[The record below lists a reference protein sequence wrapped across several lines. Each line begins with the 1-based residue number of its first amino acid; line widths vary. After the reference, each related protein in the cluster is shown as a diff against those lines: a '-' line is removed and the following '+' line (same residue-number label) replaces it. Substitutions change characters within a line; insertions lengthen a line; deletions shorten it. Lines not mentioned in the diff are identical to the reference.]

1 MSAGTVG
8 FTDTRTDT
16 NHIGSVISRILEA
29 RQLAEDERKYAEAQ
43 AKKNKTTLEEAG
55 IKRGDFFKKALR
67 WKFGGEFKQKK
78 LSQLN
83 TWKKRGSLLKGVAT
97 GNSKGNKLNRFERSQ
112 ALFDIFKAS
121 DKPKT
126 FRDKFKPLYQGF
138 VKDPA
143 VKPKSALVKPG
154 TAKKIQK
161 ATTSKSNKRVSKED
175 ILDSIAGIT
184 NAIEKIAES
193 ISEKNK
199 IVSDQMIHSSVLQ
212 GMIHTQLKTNGDS
225 LEEKLQKIVDAIS
238 NQTQYKKEAV
248 DKAESR
254 DAESKL
260 EEQTDVASVRKFDNL
275 LTKED
280 ESIERPTGGYP
291 ELSQMGHA
299 GMDLSGVGGK
309 TPPMYMP
316 PQAEQGAILSGPD
329 SGYLVELHGK
339 EKLSVEDKNVKV
351 EPINNRYTRGQSSAV
366 DGKVRPKPTKPIAT
380 PKSMPSNSIPK
391 LEMGTDNKSPIS
403 SSPITSKFGFNT
415 ARNQMGIAG
424 GGTTQQSKMT
434 QTMVDLMSLPMTASG
449 ATMLASTTAYMQ
461 SLGKEGA
468 DIKPEIER
476 IARPI
481 AKTFGLPASIV
492 NKAKQGSAGKSS
504 GVGKSDGEDGESNK
518 NILAKLMDGFGA
530 MLDKM
535 KDSIN
540 NDGDGGDGGGGG
552 GGAAAENSMELIA
565 GGEGG
570 YNSINMGTAGDTPGG
585 AKSVLG
591 KNLTDMTVGQVMD
604 AQANKGVHAVGKYQI
619 IPDTMKGFVNTMKI
633 SKDDKFDEETQE
645 KFKQYV
651 SKHKRPI
658 VGSFVEGKVGENKI
672 DDVVMELAREFASVG
687 VPYDTIGNK
696 RQRIKKG
703 QSFYSTEGGNRASIN
718 PDELKQQLLLDRKKF
733 SEQTAQTPSPTSS
746 PTVQLGHG
754 ITNNYG
760 LKVGQERPFTV
771 PGYGEVR
778 ARKTTTGFDFYR
790 GGTIL
795 DVSPSNPQGKT
806 IVDYFK
812 STNGGQTISRPD
824 NSQKEK
830 VISSLSSNNKSESGN
845 IAMLN
850 IGGGSQTST
859 AGSVPQPSGEDD
871 TERGIHPL
879 GPFGATSEYATII
892 NNTG

>member
-121 DKPKT
+121 DKPKS

-143 VKPKSALVKPG
+143 VKPKSELVKPG

-161 ATTSKSNKRVSKED
+161 ATTSKSKKRVSKED

-260 EEQTDVASVRKFDNL
+260 EEQKDVASVRKFDNL

-339 EKLSVEDKNVKV
+339 EKVVPLDNNYTQG
-351 EPINNRYTRGQSSAV
+351 EPSAV
-366 DGKVRPKPTKPIAT
+366 DGKVRPKPTEPIAT
-380 PKSMPSNSIPK
+380 PKSMPSNNIQK
-391 LEMGTDNKSPIS
+391 FEIGTNNKPAIS

-424 GGTTQQSKMT
+424 GGTTQQSKMS
-434 QTMVDLMSLPMTASG
+434 QSMVDVMSLPMMAAGGTI
-449 ATMLASTTAYMQ
+449 LASTTKYMQ
-461 SLGKEGA
+461 SLGGEGA

-476 IARPI
+476 VARPI
-481 AKTFGLPASIV
+481 AETFGLPPSIV
-492 NKAKQGSAGKSS
+492 NKAKQGSAGKST
-504 GVGKSDGEDGESNK
+504 GTGKPDGEDGESK
-518 NILAKLMDGFGA
+518 KDILAKLMDGFGA

-540 NDGDGGDGGGGG
+540 TTPPGDPGSP
-552 GGAAAENSMELIA
+552 GAAATGSDAATLAAIAALESGSAQGQADVAQSVYNRLADGAYGDSITDILTSDGQYQPAFIDPKSSSGPGTKIDPLFKNITDEDSAIKAMGSYFKKRGDPRTEDELRTMFRKSSAAIQNTQLQKNA
-565 GGEGG
+565 AAHVGGRTEFRG
-570 YNSINMGTAGDTPGG
+570 YDTGRSEQVHRGT
-585 AKSVLG
+585 K
-591 KNLTDMTVGQVMD
+591 TDNYFVSQYGSGNQMARG
-604 AQANKGVHAVGKYQI
+604 AQAAPQGLFNASQ
-619 IPDTMKGFVNTMKI
+619 PAP
-633 SKDDKFDEETQE
+633 STQ
-645 KFKQYV
+645 
-651 SKHKRPI
+651 
-658 VGSFVEGKVGENKI
+658 
-672 DDVVMELAREFASVG
+672 
-687 VPYDTIGNK
+687 
-696 RQRIKKG
+696 
-703 QSFYSTEGGNRASIN
+703 
-718 PDELKQQLLLDRKKF
+718 
-733 SEQTAQTPSPTSS
+733 SS
-746 PTVQLGHG
+746 TVQLGHG

-771 PGYGEVR
+771 PGYGEVK
-778 ARKTTTGFDFYR
+778 ARKTTTGFDFY
-790 GGTIL
+790 GPGINNKL

-850 IGGGSQTST
+850 IGGGSQTPTSGTST
-859 AGSVPQPSGEDD
+859 QASGEDG

-879 GPFGATSEYATII
+879 GPFGFNSLSI
-892 NNTG
+892 GVG

>member
-8 FTDTRTDT
+8 FTDTRKDT

-121 DKPKT
+121 DKPKS
-126 FRDKFKPLYQGF
+126 FRDKFKPLYKGF

-143 VKPKSALVKPG
+143 VKPKSELVKPG

-161 ATTSKSNKRVSKED
+161 ATTSKSKKRVSKED

-254 DAESKL
+254 YAESKL
-260 EEQTDVASVRKFDNL
+260 EEQEDVASVRKFDNL

-280 ESIERPTGGYP
+280 ESIERPLGGYGS
-291 ELSQMGHA
+291 LSEMGRTLESGRTEVA
-299 GMDLSGVGGK
+299 GMDVSGITNK

-339 EKLSVEDKNVKV
+339 EKVVPLDNNYTQG
-351 EPINNRYTRGQSSAV
+351 EPSAV
-366 DGKVRPKPTKPIAT
+366 DGKVRPKPTEPIAT
-380 PKSMPSNSIPK
+380 PKSMPSNNIQK
-391 LEMGTDNKSPIS
+391 FEMGTNNKPAIS

-434 QTMVDLMSLPMTASG
+434 QSMVDVMSLPMMAAG
-449 ATMLASTTAYMQ
+449 ATILASTTKYMQ
-461 SLGKEGA
+461 SLGGEGA

-476 IARPI
+476 VARPI
-481 AKTFGLPASIV
+481 AETFGLPPSIV
-492 NKAKQGSAGKSS
+492 NKAKQGSTTKAPGAEKP
-504 GVGKSDGEDGESNK
+504 GEEDGESKK

-540 NDGDGGDGGGGG
+540 NDGNGGDGGGGG
-552 GGAAAENSMELIA
+552 GMGAGSTAERNAAAFLSTLEGGAGQTAADTMQVMLNRTANAQAGGAMSSYGTSLFDQITAREQFSPFSAAIYGGSADSAAAKKYGHITKSLGKTPEERKKKLLEIADGPNGIANLQKLFNAGSASAAAEVLKDFESNGSMA
-565 GGEGG
+565 QSARQFVGQSMSFRG
-570 YNSINMGTAGDTPGG
+570 YHTAG
-585 AKSVLG
+585 SR
-591 KNLTDMTVGQVMD
+591 
-604 AQANKGVHAVGKYQI
+604 
-619 IPDTMKGFVNTMKI
+619 
-633 SKDDKFDEETQE
+633 
-645 KFKQYV
+645 
-651 SKHKRPI
+651 KR
-658 VGSFVEGKVGENKI
+658 
-672 DDVVMELAREFASVG
+672 A
-687 VPYDTIGNK
+687 
-696 RQRIKKG
+696 
-703 QSFYSTEGGNRASIN
+703 EGGNYIFGGGAHTGMIDKVSAA
-718 PDELKQQLLLDRKKF
+718 PVK
-733 SEQTAQTPSPTSS
+733 PTSS
-746 PTVQLGHG
+746 TAQLGQA

-771 PGYGEVR
+771 PGYGEVK
-778 ARKTTTGFDFYR
+778 ARKTTTGFDFY
-790 GGTIL
+790 GPGMNNKL

-806 IVDYFK
+806 IVEYFK
-812 STNGGQTISRPD
+812 STNGGQTISPPA
-824 NSQKEK
+824 NPQAQQ
-830 VISSLSSNNKSESGN
+830 ISSLSSKNKSESGN

-850 IGGGSQTST
+850 IGGGSQTPT
-859 AGSVPQPSGEDD
+859 AGSSPQPSGEDG
-871 TERGIHPL
+871 TESGRNPTQNFYSNSFSIGV
-879 GPFGATSEYATII
+879 G
-892 NNTG
+892 

>member
-8 FTDTRTDT
+8 FTDTRKDT

-112 ALFDIFKAS
+112 ALFDMFKAS

-126 FRDKFKPLYQGF
+126 FRDKFKPLYKGF

-143 VKPKSALVKPG
+143 VKPKSELVKPG

-161 ATTSKSNKRVSKED
+161 ATTSKSKKRVSKED

-254 DAESKL
+254 YAESKL
-260 EEQTDVASVRKFDNL
+260 EEQKDVASVRKFNNL

-280 ESIERPTGGYP
+280 ESIERPTGGYGS
-291 ELSQMGHA
+291 LSEMGRTLESGRTEVA
-299 GMDLSGVGGK
+299 GMDVSGITNK

-329 SGYLVELHGK
+329 SGYLAELHGN
-339 EKLSVEDKNVKV
+339 EMVVPLDNNYTQG
-351 EPINNRYTRGQSSAV
+351 EPSAV
-366 DGKVRPKPTKPIAT
+366 DGKVRPKPTEPIAT
-380 PKSMPSNSIPK
+380 PKSMPSNNIQK
-391 LEMGTDNKSPIS
+391 FETGTNNKSPIS

-424 GGTTQQSKMT
+424 GGTTQQSKMS
-434 QTMVDLMSLPMTASG
+434 QSMIDVMSLPMMAAGGTI
-449 ATMLASTTAYMQ
+449 LASTTKYMQ
-461 SLGKEGA
+461 SLGGEGA

-476 IARPI
+476 VARPI
-481 AKTFGLPASIV
+481 AETFGLPPSIV
-492 NKAKQGSAGKSS
+492 NKAKQGSTTKAPGAGKP
-504 GVGKSDGEDGESNK
+504 DGEDGESNK
-518 NILAKLMDGFGA
+518 NILAKLLDGFGA

-540 NDGDGGDGGGGG
+540 TTPPPSPTGTAQPADISGNEKELVKRLMI
-552 GGAAAENSMELIA
+552 AEA
-565 GGEGG
+565 GGEGTEG
-570 YNSINMGTAGDTPGG
+570 MAMVGRSVLNRAGLVQSGKLGAGQFNAESGSVTDIIQAPLQYTPYAQGKLDRPLSAEENARAEAAYQLMMNDPEFRKAIKTKFNLSESDVKKAAAATGFRNYDAGADVDKSQQVNEFVAGRHTFNTAGNAGLITP
-585 AKSVLG
+585 
-591 KNLTDMTVGQVMD
+591 
-604 AQANKGVHAVGKYQI
+604 
-619 IPDTMKGFVNTMKI
+619 
-633 SKDDKFDEETQE
+633 
-645 KFKQYV
+645 
-651 SKHKRPI
+651 
-658 VGSFVEGKVGENKI
+658 
-672 DDVVMELAREFASVG
+672 
-687 VPYDTIGNK
+687 
-696 RQRIKKG
+696 
-703 QSFYSTEGGNRASIN
+703 YSTA
-718 PDELKQQLLLDRKKF
+718 
-733 SEQTAQTPSPTSS
+733 TVAQPATPTQS
-746 PTVQLGHG
+746 PTVQLGQA

-760 LKVGQERPFTV
+760 LIVGQERPFTV
-771 PGYGEVR
+771 PGYGEVK
-778 ARKTTTGFDFYR
+778 ARKTTKGFDFY
-790 GGTIL
+790 GPGMNNKL

-812 STNGGQTISRPD
+812 STNGGTQTISPPA
-824 NSQKEK
+824 NPQAQQ
-830 VISSLSSNNKSESGN
+830 ISSLSSKNKSESGN

-850 IGGGSQTST
+850 IGGGSQTPT
-859 AGSVPQPSGEDD
+859 AGSSPQPSGEDG
-871 TERGIHPL
+871 TESGTNPTQNFYSNSFSI
-879 GPFGATSEYATII
+879 GVG
-892 NNTG
+892 

>member
-43 AKKNKTTLEEAG
+43 ADKYQTSLEEAG

-67 WKFGGEFKQKK
+67 WKFGGEIKQKK
-78 LSQLN
+78 LSQIN
-83 TWKKRGSLLKGVAT
+83 TWKKKGGLLKTAAT
-97 GNSKGNKLNRFERSQ
+97 GKSGKNKLNRFERSQ
-112 ALFDIFKAS
+112 VLFDMFKAS
-121 DKPKT
+121 DKPKS
-126 FRDKFKPLYQGF
+126 FRDKFKPLYEGF
-138 VKDPA
+138 VDDPLLR
-143 VKPKSALVKPG
+143 PMSHLVKPG

-161 ATTSKSNKRVSKED
+161 ATTSKSKKRVSKED

-248 DKAESR
+248 DKAKSR
-254 DAESKL
+254 DAENKL
-260 EEQTDVASVRKFDNL
+260 EEQKDVAGVASFDDV
-275 LTKED
+275 TTEKD

-339 EKLSVEDKNVKV
+339 EKVSVEDKNVKV

-504 GVGKSDGEDGESNK
+504 GTGKPDGEDGESNK
-518 NILAKLMDGFGA
+518 NIFAKLMDGFGA

-540 NDGDGGDGGGGG
+540 PTPPGDPGPPGKGSDSAGENLAAFISTLEATGEQNQADVMQVMINRAKGDSDKLFHEVTGKAQFTPASSAIYGATGHDPAADAKYGHIAPLLGNTPEERKAKLREIASGPEGLNNLDKLFKTKNAAQAAKVLNDFKTGGSLSTKSKADVGGGLYFKGYTPESGG
-552 GGAAAENSMELIA
+552 VYLDRGA
-565 GGEGG
+565 G
-570 YNSINMGTAGDTPGG
+570 
-585 AKSVLG
+585 
-591 KNLTDMTVGQVMD
+591 
-604 AQANKGVHAVGKYQI
+604 ANKFHTLNGSGGKGGTTYQ
-619 IPDTMKGFVNTMKI
+619 
-633 SKDDKFDEETQE
+633 
-645 KFKQYV
+645 
-651 SKHKRPI
+651 
-658 VGSFVEGKVGENKI
+658 
-672 DDVVMELAREFASVG
+672 LAQSV
-687 VPYDTIGNK
+687 PTPP
-696 RQRIKKG
+696 
-703 QSFYSTEGGNRASIN
+703 T
-718 PDELKQQLLLDRKKF
+718 
-733 SEQTAQTPSPTSS
+733 TAPS
-746 PTVQLGHG
+746 QLGQG

-760 LKVGQERPFTV
+760 LKVGQERTFTV
-771 PGYGEVR
+771 PGYGEVK
-778 ARKTTTGFDFYR
+778 AHKTAIGFEFFKP
-790 GGTIL
+790 GITEKL
-795 DVSPSNPQGKT
+795 DLSKPQGKT

-812 STNGGQTISRPD
+812 STNGGQTISPPA
-824 NSQKEK
+824 NPQAQQ
-830 VISSLSSNNKSESGN
+830 ISSLSSKNNSESGN

-850 IGGGSQTST
+850 IGGGSQTPT
-859 AGSVPQPSGEDD
+859 AGSSPQPSGEDG
-871 TERGIHPL
+871 TESGTNPTQNFYSNSFSI
-879 GPFGATSEYATII
+879 GVG
-892 NNTG
+892 

>member
-29 RQLAEDERKYAEAQ
+29 RQLAEDERKYAETQ

-55 IKRGDFFKKALR
+55 VKRGDFFKKALR

-112 ALFDIFKAS
+112 ALFDMFKAS

-126 FRDKFKPLYQGF
+126 FRDKFKPLYKGF
-138 VKDPA
+138 VKDPV
-143 VKPKSALVKPG
+143 VKPKSELVKPG

-254 DAESKL
+254 DAENKL
-260 EEQTDVASVRKFDNL
+260 EAQTDVASVRKFDNL

-280 ESIERPTGGYP
+280 ESIERPSGGYGS
-291 ELSQMGHA
+291 LSEMGRTLESGRTEVA
-299 GMDLSGVGGK
+299 GMDVSGITNK

-316 PQAEQGAILSGPD
+316 PQAEQGAIFSGPD
-329 SGYLVELHGK
+329 SGYLVELHGD
-339 EKLSVEDKNVKV
+339 EVV
-351 EPINNRYTRGQSSAV
+351 EPIRNNYTEGEKSAV
-366 DGKVRPKPTKPIAT
+366 DGKIRPKPTEPIAT
-380 PKSMPSNSIPK
+380 PKSMPSNNIQK
-391 LEMGTDNKSPIS
+391 FEMGTNKSPIS

-434 QTMVDLMSLPMTASG
+434 QTMVDVMSLPMMAAGGTI
-449 ATMLASTTAYMQ
+449 LASTTKYMQ
-461 SLGKEGA
+461 SLGGEGA

-476 IARPI
+476 VARPI
-481 AKTFGLPASIV
+481 AETFGLPSSIV
-492 NKAKQGSAGKSS
+492 SKAKQGSTTKSP
-504 GVGKSDGEDGESNK
+504 GAKKSDGEDGESNK

-540 NDGDGGDGGGGG
+540 TTPTPPGTDDP
-552 GGAAAENSMELIA
+552 
-565 GGEGG
+565 GGEGQ
-570 YNSINMGTAGDTPGG
+570 T
-585 AKSVLG
+585 
-591 KNLTDMTVGQVMD
+591 
-604 AQANKGVHAVGKYQI
+604 
-619 IPDTMKGFVNTMKI
+619 
-633 SKDDKFDEETQE
+633 
-645 KFKQYV
+645 
-651 SKHKRPI
+651 
-658 VGSFVEGKVGENKI
+658 VEGKVGEVISANAKATYYDPSLGGINASGAKTAEGLPATSTGEGFVSSKFTAAAFPELIKNLPENMTTPHSTFRGGRTLSSGQAFNVMVTDRTGKSAIVRVNDVGPGVKGHDANHMLDFSPGVADYFGANRSGGLKI
-672 DDVVMELAREFASVG
+672 TMAPKNATPGPITPEQAQQIAQ
-687 VPYDTIGNK
+687 PTPPPK
-696 RQRIKKG
+696 P
-703 QSFYSTEGGNRASIN
+703 ST
-718 PDELKQQLLLDRKKF
+718 Q
-733 SEQTAQTPSPTSS
+733 S
-746 PTVQLGHG
+746 PTVQLGQA

-760 LKVGQERPFTV
+760 LGVGKERTFTV
-771 PGYGEVR
+771 PGYGEVT
-778 ARKTTTGFDFYR
+778 AHKTTVGFDFYR

-795 DVSPSNPQGKT
+795 DVSPANPQGKT

-812 STNGGQTISRPD
+812 STNGGQTINPPD

-830 VISSLSSNNKSESGN
+830 IVGSLSPRNNSGSGN
-845 IAMLN
+845 IAVLN
-850 IGGGSQTST
+850 NISGSPTST
-859 AGSVPQPSGEDD
+859 AGSSLQASGEDG
-871 TERGIHPL
+871 TKRGIHPL
-879 GPFGATSEYATII
+879 GPFGASSEYATII

>member
-55 IKRGDFFKKALR
+55 VKRGDFFKKALR

-97 GNSKGNKLNRFERSQ
+97 GNSQGNKLNRFERSQ

-126 FRDKFKPLYQGF
+126 FRDKFKPLYKGF
-138 VKDPA
+138 VKDPV
-143 VKPKSALVKPG
+143 VKPKSELVKPG

-254 DAESKL
+254 DAENKL
-260 EEQTDVASVRKFDNL
+260 EAQKDVASVRKFDNL

-280 ESIERPTGGYP
+280 ESIERPSGGYGS
-291 ELSQMGHA
+291 LSEMGRTLESGRTEVA
-299 GMDLSGVGGK
+299 GMDVSGITNK

-316 PQAEQGAILSGPD
+316 PQAEQGAIFSGPD

-339 EKLSVEDKNVKV
+339 ERVVPLD
-351 EPINNRYTRGQSSAV
+351 NNYTQGEESAV
-366 DGKVRPKPTKPIAT
+366 DGKVRPKPTEPIAT
-380 PKSMPSNSIPK
+380 PKSMPSNNIQK
-391 LEMGTDNKSPIS
+391 FEMGTNKSPVS

-434 QTMVDLMSLPMTASG
+434 QTMVDVMSLPMMAAGGTI
-449 ATMLASTTAYMQ
+449 LASTTKYMQ
-461 SLGKEGA
+461 SLGGEGA

-476 IARPI
+476 VARPI
-481 AKTFGLPASIV
+481 AETFGLPPSIV
-492 NKAKQGSAGKSS
+492 NKAKQGSTTKAPGAEKP
-504 GVGKSDGEDGESNK
+504 GEEDGESKK

-540 NDGDGGDGGGGG
+540 TTPPPPPDPPGSGNLIPGD
-552 GGAAAENSMELIA
+552 APPEIKALMETIS

-570 YNSINMGTAGDTPGG
+570 PNSVNEVGEVAGLSDMTIDQAIDKGLDLKSQGKSSGALGAYQMMPQYLRDRAVKAGFDPSKDKFSMENQTQIMRTFMVGLYGQTEQKLVEDLKAGKLESDVFPKLGRDSGWPSLPGGSQPNVHTAGAAGRYTTNV
-585 AKSVLG
+585 K
-591 KNLTDMTVGQVMD
+591 
-604 AQANKGVHAVGKYQI
+604 KY
-619 IPDTMKGFVNTMKI
+619 
-633 SKDDKFDEETQE
+633 E
-645 KFKQYV
+645 
-651 SKHKRPI
+651 
-658 VGSFVEGKVGENKI
+658 
-672 DDVVMELAREFASVG
+672 AA
-687 VPYDTIGNK
+687 
-696 RQRIKKG
+696 
-703 QSFYSTEGGNRASIN
+703 A
-718 PDELKQQLLLDRKKF
+718 
-733 SEQTAQTPSPTSS
+733 AQTPTPSPKPVS
-746 PTVQLGHG
+746 LGQA

-760 LKVGQERPFTV
+760 LKVGQERTFTV
-771 PGYGEVR
+771 PGYGEVT
-778 ARKTTTGFDFYR
+778 AHKTTVGFDFFKDGR
-790 GGTIL
+790 RL

-812 STNGGQTISRPD
+812 STNGGQTISPPEETR
-824 NSQKEK
+824 
-830 VISSLSSNNKSESGN
+830 VGSLSPGNKSESGN

-850 IGGGSQTST
+850 IGGGSQTPT
-859 AGSVPQPSGEDD
+859 AGSSPQPTGEDG
-871 TERGIHPL
+871 TESGRNPTQNFYSNSFSIGV
-879 GPFGATSEYATII
+879 G
-892 NNTG
+892 

>member
-8 FTDTRTDT
+8 FTDTRKDTD
-16 NHIGSVISRILEA
+16 HIGSVISRILEA

-112 ALFDIFKAS
+112 ALFDMFKAS

-126 FRDKFKPLYQGF
+126 FRDKFKPLYKGF
-138 VKDPA
+138 VKDPV
-143 VKPKSALVKPG
+143 VKPKSELVKPG

-199 IVSDQMIHSSVLQ
+199 IVSDQMVHSSVLQ

-254 DAESKL
+254 AAEKNL

-280 ESIERPTGGYP
+280 ESIERPLGGYGS
-291 ELSQMGHA
+291 LSEMGRTLESGRTEVA
-299 GMDLSGVGGK
+299 GMDVSGITNK

-316 PQAEQGAILSGPD
+316 PQAEQGAIFSGPD

-339 EKLSVEDKNVKV
+339 ERVVPLD
-351 EPINNRYTRGQSSAV
+351 NNYTQGERSAV
-366 DGKVRPKPTKPIAT
+366 DGKVRPKPTEPIAT
-380 PKSMPSNSIPK
+380 PKSMPSNNIQK
-391 LEMGTDNKSPIS
+391 FGMGTNKSPIS

-415 ARNQMGIAG
+415 AKNQMGIAG

-434 QTMVDLMSLPMTASG
+434 QTMVDVMSLPMMASG
-449 ATMLASTTAYMQ
+449 ATMLASTTEYMQ
-461 SLGKEGA
+461 GLGREGA

-481 AKTFGLPASIV
+481 AKTFGLPSSIV
-492 NKAKQGSAGKSS
+492 SKAKQGSTTKAPGAK
-504 GVGKSDGEDGESNK
+504 KSDGEDGESNK
-518 NILAKLMDGFGA
+518 NIFAKLMDGFGA
-530 MLDKM
+530 MLDKL
-535 KDSIN
+535 KGSIN
-540 NDGDGGDGGGGG
+540 TTPPNNTPPGSVVSTAPGEAQLAAFVATMESSTPQDQADVMQSMVNRAGQNYDGNGGLFGQLTAKNQYSPLSAAIHGTTDPRAQAKYGPVAAKLGATPQERIENLKKILAQPDALSQLESLFGGISSAS
-552 GGAAAENSMELIA
+552 GAKTLADDFYA
-565 GGEGG
+565 GGPLSTEAARLIQGR
-570 YNSINMGTAGDTPGG
+570 TDFG
-585 AKSVLG
+585 AKSGVGGALG
-591 KNLTDMTVGQVMD
+591 AGQIKRTSNTFG
-604 AQANKGVHAVGKYQI
+604 AANASKGASSLSSVAPQ
-619 IPDTMKGFVNTMKI
+619 PTPPP
-633 SKDDKFDEETQE
+633 TQ
-645 KFKQYV
+645 
-651 SKHKRPI
+651 
-658 VGSFVEGKVGENKI
+658 
-672 DDVVMELAREFASVG
+672 
-687 VPYDTIGNK
+687 
-696 RQRIKKG
+696 
-703 QSFYSTEGGNRASIN
+703 
-718 PDELKQQLLLDRKKF
+718 
-733 SEQTAQTPSPTSS
+733 S
-746 PTVQLGHG
+746 PTVQF
-754 ITNNYG
+754 TNNYG
-760 LKVGQERPFTV
+760 LGVGKERAFTV
-771 PGYGEVR
+771 PGYGEVK
-778 ARKTTTGFDFYR
+778 ARKTTTGFDFY
-790 GGTIL
+790 GPGINNKL
-795 DVSPSNPQGKT
+795 DLSKPQGKT

-812 STNGGQTISRPD
+812 STNGGQTINPPD
-824 NSQKEK
+824 NSKKETE
-830 VISSLSSNNKSESGN
+830 VGSLLPRNNSGSGN
-845 IAMLN
+845 IAVLN
-850 IGGGSQTST
+850 NIPGSPTST
-859 AGSVPQPSGEDD
+859 AGSSLQASGEDG
-871 TERGIHPL
+871 TKPGIHPL
-879 GPFGATSEYATII
+879 GPFGASSEYATII
-892 NNTG
+892 NT

>member
-16 NHIGSVISRILEA
+16 DHIGSVISRIIEA

-112 ALFDIFKAS
+112 ALFDIFKVS
-121 DKPKT
+121 DKPKS
-126 FRDKFKPLYQGF
+126 FRNKFKPLYEGF

-143 VKPKSALVKPG
+143 VKPKTQLVKPG

-254 DAESKL
+254 DAQNQLEAQKDAAGVASFDDLTTEKDESK
-260 EEQTDVASVRKFDNL
+260 VP
-275 LTKED
+275 
-280 ESIERPTGGYP
+280 ERPTGGYP
-291 ELSQMGHA
+291 ELSQMAHA
-299 GMDLSGVGGK
+299 GMDVSGITNK

-339 EKLSVEDKNVKV
+339 EKVSVEDKNVKV
-351 EPINNRYTRGQSSAV
+351 EPVNNRYTRGQSSAV

-380 PKSMPSNSIPK
+380 PKSMPSNNIPK

-403 SSPITSKFGFNT
+403 SSPITSKFGFDT

-424 GGTTQQSKMT
+424 GGTTQQSNMA
-434 QTMVDLMSLPMTASG
+434 QTMVDMMSLPMMASG
-449 ATMLASTTAYMQ
+449 GTMLASTAKYMQ
-461 SLGKEGA
+461 SLGEEGA

-476 IARPI
+476 VARPI
-481 AKTFGLPASIV
+481 AKTFGLPSSIV
-492 NKAKQGSAGKSS
+492 SKAKQGSTTKAPGAK
-504 GVGKSDGEDGESNK
+504 KSDGEDGESNK

-540 NDGDGGDGGGGG
+540 TTPTPPGTDDP
-552 GGAAAENSMELIA
+552 
-565 GGEGG
+565 GGEGQ
-570 YNSINMGTAGDTPGG
+570 T
-585 AKSVLG
+585 
-591 KNLTDMTVGQVMD
+591 
-604 AQANKGVHAVGKYQI
+604 
-619 IPDTMKGFVNTMKI
+619 
-633 SKDDKFDEETQE
+633 
-645 KFKQYV
+645 
-651 SKHKRPI
+651 
-658 VGSFVEGKVGENKI
+658 VEGKVGEVISANAKATYYDPSLGGINASGAKTAEGLPATSTGEGFVSSKFTAAAFPELIKNLPENMTTPHSTFRGGRTLSSGQAFNVMVTDRTGKSAIVRVNDVGPGVKGHDANHMLDFSPGVADYFGANRSGGLKI
-672 DDVVMELAREFASVG
+672 TMAPKNATPGPITPEQAQQIAQPTPPPKPS
-687 VPYDTIGNK
+687 T
-696 RQRIKKG
+696 
-703 QSFYSTEGGNRASIN
+703 QS
-718 PDELKQQLLLDRKKF
+718 P
-733 SEQTAQTPSPTSS
+733 TAQ
-746 PTVQLGHG
+746 LGQA

-760 LKVGQERPFTV
+760 LQVGQERPFTV
-771 PGYGEVR
+771 PGYGEVK
-778 ARKTTTGFDFYR
+778 ARKTATGFDFYR
-790 GGTIL
+790 GGTKL
-795 DVSPSNPQGKT
+795 DVSPSTQQGKT

-812 STNGGQTISRPD
+812 STNGGQTISPPD

-830 VISSLSSNNKSESGN
+830 IVSSLSPRNNSESGN

-850 IGGGSQTST
+850 IGSGGSQTPT
-859 AGSVPQPSGEDD
+859 ARSSLQPTGEDG
-871 TERGIHPL
+871 TGPGFHPL
-879 GPFGATSEYATII
+879 GPFGINLYTAPI

>member
-112 ALFDIFKAS
+112 ALFDIFKVS
-121 DKPKT
+121 DKPKS
-126 FRDKFKPLYQGF
+126 FRNKFKPLYEGF
-138 VKDPA
+138 VKDPV
-143 VKPKSALVKPG
+143 VKPKSELVKPG

-254 DAESKL
+254 DVQNQL
-260 EEQTDVASVRKFDNL
+260 EAQTDVASVRKFDNL

-280 ESIERPTGGYP
+280 ESIERPSGGYGS
-291 ELSQMGHA
+291 LSEMGRTLESGRTEVA
-299 GMDLSGVGGK
+299 GMDVSGITNK

-316 PQAEQGAILSGPD
+316 PQAEQGAIFSGPD

-339 EKLSVEDKNVKV
+339 ERVVPLD
-351 EPINNRYTRGQSSAV
+351 NNYTQGEESAV
-366 DGKVRPKPTKPIAT
+366 DGKVRPKPTEPIAT
-380 PKSMPSNSIPK
+380 PKSMPSNNIQK
-391 LEMGTDNKSPIS
+391 FEMGTNKSPIS

-424 GGTTQQSKMT
+424 GGTTQQSKMS
-434 QTMVDLMSLPMTASG
+434 QSMVDVMSLPMMAAGGTI
-449 ATMLASTTAYMQ
+449 LASTTKYMQ
-461 SLGKEGA
+461 SLGGEGA

-476 IARPI
+476 VARPI
-481 AKTFGLPASIV
+481 AETFGLPPSIV
-492 NKAKQGSAGKSS
+492 NKAKQGSTTKAPGTGKP
-504 GVGKSDGEDGESNK
+504 GEEDGESKK
-518 NILAKLMDGFGA
+518 NIVAKLMDGFGA

-540 NDGDGGDGGGGG
+540 TTPPPPGSPGSGNLIPGD
-552 GGAAAENSMELIA
+552 APPEMKALMETIS

-570 YNSINMGTAGDTPGG
+570 PNS
-585 AKSVLG
+585 
-591 KNLTDMTVGQVMD
+591 
-604 AQANKGVHAVGKYQI
+604 
-619 IPDTMKGFVNTMKI
+619 VN
-633 SKDDKFDEETQE
+633 
-645 KFKQYV
+645 
-651 SKHKRPI
+651 
-658 VGSFVEGKVGENKI
+658 KVGEVAGLSDMTI
-672 DDVVMELAREFASVG
+672 DQAIAKGLDLKAQGKSSGALGAYQMMPQYLKERATKAGL
-687 VPYDTIGNK
+687 DTSK
-696 RQRIKKG
+696 
-703 QSFYSTEGGNRASIN
+703 
-718 PDELKQQLLLDRKKF
+718 DKF
-733 SEQTAQTPSPTSS
+733 SMENQTQIMRTFVVGLYGQTEQKLVEDLKAGKLESHVFPKLGQDSGWPSLPGGSQPNVHTAGAAGRYTANVKKYEATAVAQTTPTPPSTAQ
-746 PTVQLGHG
+746 LGQA

-760 LKVGQERPFTV
+760 LQVGQERAFTV
-771 PGYGEVR
+771 PGYGEVK
-778 ARKTTTGFDFYR
+778 ARKTATGFDFYR
-790 GGTIL
+790 GGTKL
-795 DVSPSNPQGKT
+795 DVSPSTQQGKT

-812 STNGGQTISRPD
+812 STNGGTQTISPPA
-824 NSQKEK
+824 NPQAQQ
-830 VISSLSSNNKSESGN
+830 ISSLSSKNKSESGN

-850 IGGGSQTST
+850 IGGGSQTPT
-859 AGSVPQPSGEDD
+859 AGSSPQPSGEDG
-871 TERGIHPL
+871 TERGFHPL
-879 GPFGATSEYATII
+879 GPFGFNSYTGPI